1 MEREL
6 SAATLEPARGMVTL
20 RSGSS
25 KKKLWGK
32 VRDHFHLRN
41 KAVATARPGADAAT
55 RARSSSYHSPKS
67 AEDRDLILRGLRT
80 CPLFDDVSESVAAQL
95 EDAMREVSFEP
106 GEAIVTQ
113 GARDDDAFYVLAS
126 DTANVVV
133 DGSLV
138 KTLVPGDPFG
148 EVSLMYNT
156 ERTATVRAA
165 GTSKCR
171 AFELKR
177 ERYDLVRAAQADAD
191 ARRRLDLVSA
201 SPTLRALDAT
211 TLRRVAESAEPQRY
225 RAGETI
231 FVRGDVGDALYV
243 VEVWIVSVHA
253 AGARK

>member
-1 MEREL
+1 MWVPGDKMLPRCAPRPLVLPRGFTISTKRATPPPTNFHPDDERSDDEGDSPAPAPLPPRDGTAAKQSPGVIRWADEDQMEREL

-55 RARSSSYHSPKS
+55 RARSSSHHAPKS

-80 CPLFDDVSESVAAQL
+80 CPLFDDVSESVAARL

-126 DTANVVV
+126 VPPTSSSTA
-133 DGSLV
+133 
-138 KTLVPGDPFG
+138 
-148 EVSLMYNT
+148 
-156 ERTATVRAA
+156 R
-165 GTSKCR
+165 
-171 AFELKR
+171 
-177 ERYDLVRAAQADAD
+177 
-191 ARRRLDLVSA
+191 
-201 SPTLRALDAT
+201 
-211 TLRRVAESAEPQRY
+211 
-225 RAGETI
+225 
-231 FVRGDVGDALYV
+231 
-243 VEVWIVSVHA
+243 W
-253 AGARK
+253 